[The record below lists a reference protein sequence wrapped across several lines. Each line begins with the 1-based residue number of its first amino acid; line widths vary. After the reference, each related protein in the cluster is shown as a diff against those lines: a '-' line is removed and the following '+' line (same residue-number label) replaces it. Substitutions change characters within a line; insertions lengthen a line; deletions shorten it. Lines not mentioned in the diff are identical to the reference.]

1 MRKKSLFLIF
11 VFSLICVQNI
21 FAQRYWNTAAQ
32 FNGTNHISVAPSANL
47 NTLSGSFSAEC
58 WFNSGNINTTATL
71 FGKES
76 FRILLESVS
85 VDFVR
90 VRVQLNGS
98 TYLYSS
104 TYNYFQKNRW
114 NHVAVTYDSV
124 TTGLLRIYYNGNLD
138 TARTGANIGPR
149 VGNDSLTIGNG
160 IFGAYKGMIDDIR
173 IWERALTN
181 AEVTANFRNPYY
193 GALNTYNAANYQSG
207 IILACSFDFPASGPF
222 TSLYFYDG
230 YNSYYN
236 RGAASVNL
244 GKNPSQT
251 LAVNYS
257 LKLDGF
263 GYGRAIQSPNINLNA
278 PLTVEAWVY
287 PTSFGPAEQ
296 FILKKGTN
304 YSISITPTGVVYYY
318 YGSSA
323 GLSNRALPLNQW
335 THIAVK
341 FEPNGIGTLYL
352 NGTLNA
358 AYNLG
363 AIPPIGLDTLLIGT
377 NSNGVGRFKGY
388 IDAVKISNYTKSQD
402 EVRKDMYS
410 MIDVS
415 NTPPQPKSTVSYDFE
430 FQSWSSTSNASTCDL
445 MGSAVYTCAN
455 GYNDG
460 VPISPVMGLS
470 NANFPSG
477 YLLRYSPKTIPEA
490 GTAGYTY
497 DTINVTTSAPV
508 TDLKLFI
515 DLNHPRNAELQIKLI
530 SPQGDE
536 VIVYDRHFGN
546 NIYSSHLITVFTD
559 NAESDFETGKY
570 VSFSPTIKPVNTL
583 NSVFAGR
590 NPQGKWRLE
599 ITDFLNGNSGV
610 LYTWGLRINNSV
622 DVKNISSEIPSK
634 YNLSQN
640 YPNPFNPSTKIN
652 FSLSKAGIV
661 SLKVFDIAG
670 KEVAELLNNNLSAG
684 SYEAEFNGT
693 DLSSGVYF
701 YTLNAEAFTETKKM
715 VLVK

>member
-1 MRKKSLFLIF
+1 MVRE
-11 VFSLICVQNI
+11 N
-21 FAQRYWNTAAQ
+21 
-32 FNGTNHISVAPSANL
+32 NL
-47 NTLSGSFSAEC
+47 
-58 WFNSGNINTTATL
+58 
-71 FGKES
+71 
-76 FRILLESVS
+76 LLEKE
-85 VDFVR
+85 
-90 VRVQLNGS
+90 Q
-98 TYLYSS
+98 TSS
-104 TYNYFQKNRW
+104 
-114 NHVAVTYDSV
+114 
-124 TTGLLRIYYNGNLD
+124 I
-138 TARTGANIGPR
+138 
-149 VGNDSLTIGNG
+149 SLTSTGFVNFY
-160 IFGAYKGMIDDIR
+160 FGAVG
-173 IWERALTN
+173 
-181 AEVTANFRNPYY
+181 
-193 GALNTYNAANYQSG
+193 G
-207 IILACSFDFPASGPF
+207 
-222 TSLYFYDG
+222 
-230 YNSYYN
+230 
-236 RGAASVNL
+236 
-244 GKNPSQT
+244 
-251 LAVNYS
+251 
-257 LKLDGF
+257 
-263 GYGRAIQSPNINLNA
+263 
-278 PLTVEAWVY
+278 
-287 PTSFGPAEQ
+287 
-296 FILKKGTN
+296 
-304 YSISITPTGVVYYY
+304 
-318 YGSSA
+318 
-323 GLSNRALPLNQW
+323 SNRALPLNQW
-335 THIAVK
+335 THIAIK
-341 FEPNGIGTLYL
+341 CEPSGIGTLYL

-358 AYNLG
+358 AYNFG
-363 AIPPIGLDTLLIGT
+363 TQPAVGSDTLLIGT
-377 NSNGVGRFKGY
+377 HSNGGMRYKGY
-388 IDAVKISNYTKSQD
+388 IDAVKISNYAKSQD

-410 MIDVS
+410 MVDAS
-415 NTPPQPKSTVSYDFE
+415 NIPPQPRSTVSYDFE

-590 NPQGKWRLE
+590 NPQGKWRLQ

-622 DVKNISSEIPSK
+622 DVKNISSEIPSDYK
-634 YNLSQN
+634 LNQN

-670 KEVAELLNNNLSAG
+670 REVSELINKNLSAG

-701 YTLNAEAFTETKKM
+701 YTLKADAFTETKKM
-715 VLVK
+715 ILVK